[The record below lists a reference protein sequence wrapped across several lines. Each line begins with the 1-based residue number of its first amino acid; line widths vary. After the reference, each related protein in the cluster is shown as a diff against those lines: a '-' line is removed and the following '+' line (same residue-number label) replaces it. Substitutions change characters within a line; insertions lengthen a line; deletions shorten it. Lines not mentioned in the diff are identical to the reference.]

1 MSHLDFHRS
10 KFNICWISMIVI
22 LLGTIIYPICY
33 ENARRKSLARTPIV
47 VTEVKESIVPV
58 VPAPVITDVEDDT
71 LIPEESIPEKPF
83 IPFERD
89 LRKGDRGAD
98 VKRLQEYLNS
108 HGFIVSETG
117 VGSPG
122 RETELFGLNTELALK
137 KFQEANAEA
146 LLVPFG
152 LTEASGFF
160 GEATRALINS

>member
-33 ENARRKSLARTPIV
+33 ENARRKSITRAPIV
-47 VTEVKESIVPV
+47 VTEVKEVV
-58 VPAPVITDVEDDT
+58 VPIAPAAPVIES
-71 LIPEESIPEKPF
+71 EEQALVSKEEISENPF
-83 IPFERD
+83 IPFTRD

-98 VKRLQEYLNS
+98 VKRLQQYLNT
-108 HGFIVSETG
+108 HGFIISETG

-146 LLVPFG
+146 LLTPFG
-152 LTEASGFF
+152 LTEGSGFF